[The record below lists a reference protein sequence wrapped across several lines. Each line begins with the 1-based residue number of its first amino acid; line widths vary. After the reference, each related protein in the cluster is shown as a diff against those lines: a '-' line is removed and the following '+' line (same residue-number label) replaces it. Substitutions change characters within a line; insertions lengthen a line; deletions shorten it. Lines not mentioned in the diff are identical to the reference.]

1 MLDAWGEHAFTIHS
15 VCGCECG
22 RVCEWVCVGVSVGVY
37 VSGCVYSTVVGCII
51 LMLCGVYT
59 DEAE

>member
-1 MLDAWGEHAFTIHS
+1 MLGESMHLPST
-15 VCGCECG
+15 
-22 RVCEWVCVGVSVGVY
+22 VCVGVSVGVY